1 MWPKRTCGS
10 VGQHS
15 CQIDLDEKDGYEKI
29 KLTSIFA
36 KLYRVRLNDPKD
48 DDDIPFLSSNT
59 GVAYEEVEEVE
70 VAYEVEEEEAGE
82 ASSRVSASAACK
94 CCPLPS

>member
-1 MWPKRTCGS
+1 MWLKRTFGS

-15 CQIDLDEKDGYEKI
+15 YQIDLDEKDGYEKI
-29 KLTSIFA
+29 KLTSIFE

-48 DDDIPFLSSNT
+48 DNNIPFLSSNT
-59 GVAYEEVEEVE
+59 DTAYRGV
-70 VAYEVEEEEAGE
+70 

-94 CCPLPS
+94 CYPPPS